1 MTGRSM
7 RRWGV
12 TVVIAL
18 ALASSCLDASRS
30 YAAANETPADSDLER
45 AFQAVLA
52 DPADLD
58 AAFEYARIAAALGDF
73 EAAISSLERILMFEP
88 NLLQVQVELGVLYFR
103 LGSYEAA
110 QSYLKQALDH
120 EDLPPDV
127 RTRVETFLDE
137 SERQVSPYRYSVW
150 LIGGLRYQT
159 NANLAPGNR
168 ILSFGTP
175 TSLPNEFASDDDF
188 SVFFNGRARYLHD
201 FGGANGDRLEA
212 NLGLFASRQFTLDEF
227 DVTYLY
233 CDVGPRIVIPG
244 TDGIAIRPYATASA
258 LFVEDAYYQGS
269 GGAGAKLEVPISDDW
284 SASLDASIK
293 YAAYES
299 SVDRPNA
306 EELDGQEAG
315 LIADL
320 TYTFGSGGLTLSGG
334 FAAISARESYET
346 YREYSAGVFVWK
358 AFPAPVD
365 VSGRGLPW
373 IVSLDASLLNRDY
386 SGANPAVSPQV
397 RNDDEL
403 RADVK
408 LLVPVTQSAS
418 VFAGAGYQDVRSN
431 LPNYTFDNITG
442 MAGFSLRF

>member
-120 EDLPPDV
+120 ENLPPDV
-127 RTRVETFLDE
+127 RTRVETFLE
-137 SERQVSPYRYSVW
+137 EAKRQVSPHRYSVSVSS
-150 LIGGLRYQT
+150 GLRYQS
-159 NANLAPGNR
+159 NANLAPGNT

-175 TSLPNEFASDDDF
+175 TALPGEFASEEDF
-188 SVFFNGRARYLHD
+188 SAFFNGRARYRYD
-201 FGGANGDRLEA
+201 FGGAHGDHLEA
-212 NLGLFASRQFTLDEF
+212 NVGVFASRQFSLDEF
-227 DVTYLY
+227 NTTYVYADL
-233 CDVGPRIVIPG
+233 GPRIILPG
-244 TDGIAIRPYATASA
+244 TGGITVRPYATASA
-258 LFVEDAYYQGS
+258 LFIKDAYYQGA
-269 GGAGAKLEVPISDDW
+269 GGAGAKLDLPISPGW
-284 SASLDASIK
+284 SASLDASFK
-293 YAAYES
+293 YEAHDAS
-299 SVDRPNA
+299 IDRPNA
-306 EELDGQEAG
+306 AELDGQESG
-315 LIADL
+315 LVADI
-320 TYTFGSGGLTLSGG
+320 TYEFGGGGVTLVGG
-334 FAAISARESYET
+334 ISTISARASFET
-346 YREYSAGVFVWK
+346 YREYSAGIFAWK
-358 AFPAPVD
+358 SIPAPVD
-365 VSGRGLPW
+365 VSGSGLPW
-373 IVSLDASLLNRDY
+373 IVSLDASVLNRDY
-386 SGANPAVSPQV
+386 SAANPAVSPRV
-397 RNDDEL
+397 RNEDEL

-408 LLVPVTQSAS
+408 LLVPVSRSVS
-418 VFAGAGYQDVRSN
+418 VFAGAGWQDVRSS

-442 MAGFSLRF
+442 LAGFNLRF